1 MGRKPLGRWFRRN
14 LMWFVPLQSICL
26 DPFVTV
32 NNWFW
37 FSERH
42 QFSLILWE
50 VAFASCD
57 FYPISSKS
65 FSLYIFKGIEYLQL
79 KVFSCTKPK
88 KSSSGPTLRL
98 YLDPMLS
105 HSDSL
110 GPCGWILSPPDSSV
124 HGIRRREYWSGLPC
138 PLPGKLLG
146 LGIQPSSLM
155 PPALAR
161 EFVVVVV
168 YN

>member
-88 KSSSGPTLRL
+88 KVHLAPL
-98 YLDPMLS
+98 
-105 HSDSL
+105 
-110 GPCGWILSPPDSSV
+110 CVCIWILCSV
-124 HGIRRREYWSGLPC
+124 ILTLWDPVDGFLVLQT
-138 PLPGKLLG
+138 PLSMGFAG
-146 LGIQPSSLM
+146 ENTGVGCR
-155 PPALAR
+155 ALFQGNFWA
-161 EFVVVVV
+161 
-168 YN
+168 